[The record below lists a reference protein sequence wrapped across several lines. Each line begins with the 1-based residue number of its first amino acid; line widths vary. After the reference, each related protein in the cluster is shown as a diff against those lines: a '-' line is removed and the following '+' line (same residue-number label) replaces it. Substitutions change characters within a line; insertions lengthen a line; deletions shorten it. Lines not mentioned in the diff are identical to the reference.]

1 VRAVVL
7 GGTGAIGGATALRL
21 AEAGWDVDVTG
32 RNAAAMPL
40 ELAEAGVRFHAIERS
55 GIHEIEALVGDGA
68 ELLVDLLAYRAADVR
83 ALLPVMAS
91 AANSV
96 LVSSRAVYVDGEGRH
111 INGDEP
117 PRFDCPIDEEAPTLR
132 PAADEVVPF
141 SREGYAPC
149 KVAAEQVA
157 LDSGL
162 PVTVIRPSKVHG
174 RWARNARTRSFV
186 SRMRSGEAAIAL
198 ARRGASVDHL
208 TAASNTAALIETVAS
223 RPGSRI
229 LNSADPDAPT
239 AEQIVRAIGARLRW
253 RGTLELLEDDDADS
267 GRGQHPWQSAHPIVL
282 NVERSHALGYAPVG
296 NALELLVDEVDWVAA
311 VGEVD
316 WVAAQ

>member
-1 VRAVVL
+1 MRAIVL

-21 AEAGWDVDVTG
+21 AQAGWDVAVTG

-40 ELAEAGVRFHAIERS
+40 ELAAADVRFHAIERS
-55 GIHEIEALVGDGA
+55 GTREIQALVGEGA
-68 ELLVDLLAYRAADVR
+68 DLLVDLLAYRAADVR

-91 AANSV
+91 AACTV
-96 LVSSRAVYVDGEGRH
+96 LVSSRAVYIDGEGRH

-117 PRFDCPIDEEAPTLR
+117 PWFDCPIGEDAPTLR
-132 PAADEVVPF
+132 PAGDDVIPF

-186 SRMRSGEAAIAL
+186 TRMRSGEPAIAL
-198 ARRGASVDHL
+198 AARGASVDHL
-208 TAASNTAALIETVAS
+208 AAASNTAALIQTVAA

-239 AEQIVRAIGARLRW
+239 AAQIVRAIGARLGW
-253 RGTLELLEDDDADS
+253 SGTLELLEDDDPES
-267 GRGQHPWQSAHPIVL
+267 ERGQHPWQSAHPIVL
-282 NVERSHALGYAPVG
+282 DVEKSHALGYAPVG
-296 NALELLVDEVDWVAA
+296 TALDLLVE
-311 VGEVD
+311 EVD